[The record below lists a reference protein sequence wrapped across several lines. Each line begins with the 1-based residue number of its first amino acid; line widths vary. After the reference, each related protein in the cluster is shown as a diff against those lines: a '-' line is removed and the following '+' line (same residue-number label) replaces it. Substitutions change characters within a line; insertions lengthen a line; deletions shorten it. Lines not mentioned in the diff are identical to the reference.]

1 MSTIEY
7 VVKEGDTLSEIL
19 YDMTGDGTYENYTQ
33 FAAANGIENPDHIV
47 PGQVLNI
54 PVADSTSGGSTSS
67 SGSSQGGT
75 HPVLNNQVSSTVA
88 NAYMNSSAGSTGG
101 SGYSGSNSS
110 AVAFSSS
117 SNSGMSATS
126 AMQGDPRYSASST
139 NSTSGV
145 GGTTSSSTNSS
156 SSSSS
161 TVSASASGMGFS
173 YFVEDDTITYDLDTA
188 LVKATELQEAI
199 QNASYATDNL
209 IVTLGNLQDQAHD
222 KQGSVIVES
231 FVDFEHLIGD
241 YYEGTGI
248 VGFINDVAALSD
260 EMNENLLELQNR
272 TLS

>member
-1 MSTIEY
+1 M
-7 VVKEGDTLSEIL
+7 
-19 YDMTGDGTYENYTQ
+19 
-33 FAAANGIENPDHIV
+33 
-47 PGQVLNI
+47 
-54 PVADSTSGGSTSS
+54 
-67 SGSSQGGT
+67 
-75 HPVLNNQVSSTVA
+75 
-88 NAYMNSSAGSTGG
+88 
-101 SGYSGSNSS
+101 
-110 AVAFSSS
+110 
-117 SNSGMSATS
+117 
-126 AMQGDPRYSASST
+126 
-139 NSTSGV
+139 
-145 GGTTSSSTNSS
+145 
-156 SSSSS
+156 
-161 TVSASASGMGFS
+161 
-173 YFVEDDTITYDLDTA
+173 DTA